1 VRLYDAVMNI
11 LVKHEGIALDDVM
24 DRHRLAEAL
33 VTELR
38 TGPWRAVKAEDRVPK
53 KRGFF
58 RVPKLLKRKR

>member
-1 VRLYDAVMNI
+1 MRLYDAVMNI

-33 VTELR
+33 VAELR

-53 KRGFF
+53 KRRFF
-58 RVPKLLKRKR
+58 RVPSLKRKA